1 MQQRAMT
8 IVHDDDILGGE
19 PRVEGTRVGVRHI
32 AARVIDAGQSPAY
45 VADQLDLTI
54 ADVYEA
60 MAYYYRNIE
69 EIRQFE
75 RENEA
80 AFERLGE
87 TSIKPKEPAS

>member
-1 MQQRAMT
+1 MS

>member
-1 MQQRAMT
+1 MERRAIS

-19 PRVEGTRVGVRHI
+19 PRVEGTRVRVRHI
-32 AARVIDAGQSPAY
+32 ATRVIDAGQSPAY

-60 MAYYYRNIE
+60 MAHYRNIE

-80 AFERLGE
+80 AFEHFGE
-87 TSIKPKEPAS
+87 TSVKLKEPAS

>member
-1 MQQRAMT
+1 MP

>member
-1 MQQRAMT
+1 MS

-19 PRVEGTRVGVRHI
+19 PRVEDTRVGVRHI

-45 VADQLDLTI
+45 VADQLDLAI
-54 ADVYEA
+54 ADVYGA
-60 MAYYYRNIE
+60 LAYYYRNIE

-80 AFERLGE
+80 AFERLRE
-87 TSIKPKEPAS
+87 ISIKPKEPAS

>member
-1 MQQRAMT
+1 MS

-19 PRVEGTRVGVRHI
+19 PRVEDTRVGVRHI

-45 VADQLDLTI
+45 VADQLDLSI

-60 MAYYYRNIE
+60 LAYYYRNIG
-69 EIRQFE
+69 EIRQFA

-80 AFERLGE
+80 AFERLRE
-87 TSIKPKEPAS
+87 ISIKPKEPAS

>member
-1 MQQRAMT
+1 MQKFTMS

-19 PRVEGTRVGVRHI
+19 PRVEDTRVGVRHI
-32 AARVIDAGQSPAY
+32 AARAIDAGQSPAY
-45 VADQLDLTI
+45 VADQLDLSI

-60 MAYYYRNIE
+60 LAYYYRNIE

-80 AFERLGE
+80 AFERLRE
-87 TSIKPKEPAS
+87 RSIKPKEPAS